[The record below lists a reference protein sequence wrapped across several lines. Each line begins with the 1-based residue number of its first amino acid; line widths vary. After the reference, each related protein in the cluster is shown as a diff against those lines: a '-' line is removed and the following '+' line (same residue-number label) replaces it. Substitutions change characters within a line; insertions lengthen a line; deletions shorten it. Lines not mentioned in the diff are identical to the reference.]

1 MIYLAFAELA
11 VILILVLLLKRHQD
25 REIDTVM
32 GLLQMQDDRERE
44 LLNAARNPGHFLAPS
59 SAPERPEV
67 SPEEQARLQAQRE
80 ALSRIGRVE

>member
-44 LLNAARNPGHFLAPS
+44 LLNAARNPGYHLRPKEGEEPAP
-59 SAPERPEV
+59 V

-80 ALSRIGRVE
+80 ALSQIGRVQ